1 MLHDPI
7 LKFVFGFLPVA
18 VNNEAALDEIEHDPS
33 RGHSSY
39 SASRT
44 MSVKNITAA
53 DRSPTLPEIIMAE
66 GGRDEV
72 TVFLSL
78 G

>member
-7 LKFVFGFLPVA
+7 LKFGFGYLPVA
-18 VNNEAALDEIEHDPS
+18 VNNEAALDEIEHYLS

-44 MSVKNITAA
+44 MSAGMLLRA
-53 DRSPTLPEIIMAE
+53 YRASTLPEIIMAQ